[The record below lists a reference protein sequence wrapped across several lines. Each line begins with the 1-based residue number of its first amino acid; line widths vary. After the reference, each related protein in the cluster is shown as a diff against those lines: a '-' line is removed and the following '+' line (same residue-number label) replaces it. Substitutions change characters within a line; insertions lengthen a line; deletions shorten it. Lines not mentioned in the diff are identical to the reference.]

1 MFTHRR
7 PADYTIDQLRKSL
20 DANHNFISK
29 QMWEL
34 HWTKWRLRIAHIG
47 LVTLS
52 ITLAIVI
59 YCWLQGTAPEALA
72 VCTL

>member
-1 MFTHRR
+1 MFTHHK
-7 PADYTIDQLRKSL
+7 PKDYTIDQLRKSL
-20 DANHNFISK
+20 KANHNFINK

-34 HWTKWRLRIAHIG
+34 NWARWRLRLAHIE
-47 LVTLS
+47 LVMLS

-59 YCWLQGTAPEALA
+59 YCWLEGAAPEALA